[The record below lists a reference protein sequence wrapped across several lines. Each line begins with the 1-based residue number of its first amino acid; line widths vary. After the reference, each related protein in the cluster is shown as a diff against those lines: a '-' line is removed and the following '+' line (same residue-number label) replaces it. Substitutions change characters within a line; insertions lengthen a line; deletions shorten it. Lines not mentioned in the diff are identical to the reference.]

1 MLPLTLQLLAVYP
14 VETKSSM
21 AWQDFLLC
29 HWMWPGCKRL
39 FGDETNC
46 SCRLIATTQVH
57 YSSWSDRDITGTR
70 FSRLFF
76 ASFIVKLKQIDSCI
90 FQEILRMDGNACV
103 QKHLKNLSF
112 QTFLHTLLQ
121 IIKHAFI
128 LIDVIVETCT

>member
-1 MLPLTLQLLAVYP
+1 MYP
-14 VETKSSM
+14 AETKSSM

-29 HWMWPGCKRL
+29 HWMWSGCKRL
-39 FGDETNC
+39 FGGETNC

-76 ASFIVKLKQIDSCI
+76 FASFIVKLMHIDHPYDSCRI
-90 FQEILRMDGNACV
+90 QEILRRDRNLYV

-128 LIDVIVETCT
+128 LIDIIV